1 LSNGNVG
8 QWNTENAG
16 IQCNESN
23 QVTSI
28 RLSNNHLQGKIP
40 SEIKVFSS
48 LGILDQK
55 SNDISGSLPASLL
68 HLPLLRRADL
78 SHNVIVGEL
87 PVSIVNATS
96 LESLILRESSLNGT
110 LPSPIG
116 QGTALKDLDLFL
128 VGNEVSGSLNFLCA
142 PDRQFDIL
150 VSSTCDANV
159 SMPCDCC
166 THCCDSTATNCV
178 GL

>member
-1 LSNGNVG
+1 VPFLVSVFVVTVFSLSPIPLKLH
-8 QWNTENAG
+8 NAA
-16 IQCNESN
+16 
-23 QVTSI
+23 
-28 RLSNNHLQGKIP
+28 NNHLQGKIP

-48 LGILDQK
+48 LGILDLK

-78 SHNVIVGEL
+78 LHNAIVGEL

-96 LESLILRESSLNGT
+96 LESLILRENSLNGT

-116 QGTALKDLDLFL
+116 QSTALKDLDLFL